1 MLEPDKKRTAK
12 VDQYQDRVLGL
23 LQRNSSLKMPIKS
36 YKIQF
41 TFKISDIVVR
51 QIVGR
56 LRDQG
61 HPIGSGKKGF
71 WYAQNAHELQSTID
85 ELTDR
90 MSVMSRRKQ
99 MLLNAQKNLLIE
111 ADGQLRL
118 L

>member
-1 MLEPDKKRTAK
+1 MLKPSKTRTAK
-12 VDQYQDRVLGL
+12 VKKYRDRVCQL
-23 LQRNSSLKMPIKS
+23 LQSISSEKNPIKS
-36 YKIQF
+36 YRIQR
-41 TFKISDIVVR
+41 TYDITDIVVR
-51 QIVGR
+51 QIIGK

>member
-1 MLEPDKKRTAK
+1 MLKPSKTRTAK
-12 VDQYQDRVLGL
+12 VKKYRDRVWGL
-23 LQRNSSLKMPIKS
+23 LQRNSSEKNPIKS
-36 YKIQF
+36 YIIQRTF
-41 TFKISDIVVR
+41 TITDIVVR
-51 QIVGR
+51 QIIGK

-61 HPIGSGKKGF
+61 HPIGSGKQGF
-71 WYAQNAHELQSTID
+71 WYAKNASELQSTID

-99 MLLNAQKNLLIE
+99 MLLKAQNSLLVE